1 MTSKAKQILFR
12 TLAAIAVVVAL
23 DSVYLLG
30 YRHGMQDAWQQA
42 WAARQGVSYTLVGPT
57 GRAARSV
64 VNTPDPRNYR
74 ELGHSS
80 P

>member
-1 MTSKAKQILFR
+1 MCCSGCAGEGLF
-12 TLAAIAVVVAL
+12 VAL

-42 WAARQGVSYTLVGPT
+42 WAARQGVSYTIVGPT

-64 VNTPDPRNYR
+64 VNTPDPRNYGD
-74 ELGHSS
+74 LGHSS